1 MLVLILL
8 LEDNIIHQFQIIQL
22 IPINAKK
29 NGDNEVFL
37 PYDEERYTLIRS
49 NGDTEILSDDRI
61 SLTNGSTTLTIN
73 GLGANDTNSR
83 LITTLRKS
91 NIKSKVKIKNIS
103 KDIIINKSR
112 DTASGIGSTTLG
124 DGLESGNYPYGTREF
139 GTK

>member
-1 MLVLILL
+1 M
-8 LEDNIIHQFQIIQL
+8 
-22 IPINAKK
+22 
-29 NGDNEVFL
+29 
-37 PYDEERYTLIRS
+37 
-49 NGDTEILSDDRI
+49 
-61 SLTNGSTTLTIN
+61 TNGSTTLTIN

-124 DGLESGNYPYGTREF
+124 DGLESGNYPYGTRVQDEVISLNTADVYKIHGIF
-139 GTK
+139 ESEDTSDPVP